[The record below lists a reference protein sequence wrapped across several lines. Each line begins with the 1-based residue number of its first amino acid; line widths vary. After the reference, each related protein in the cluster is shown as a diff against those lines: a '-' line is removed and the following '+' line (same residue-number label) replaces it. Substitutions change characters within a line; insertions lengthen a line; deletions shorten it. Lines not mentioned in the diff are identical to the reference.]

1 MHCNTSRTRC
11 CWATS
16 LVPPAQVVEVLKKEV
31 ELKDVA
37 PEPEIVFVV
46 KRKVGQKEAKKLARE
61 AVANKGGEM

>member
-1 MHCNTSRTRC
+1 M
-11 CWATS
+11 
-16 LVPPAQVVEVLKKEV
+16 KKEV